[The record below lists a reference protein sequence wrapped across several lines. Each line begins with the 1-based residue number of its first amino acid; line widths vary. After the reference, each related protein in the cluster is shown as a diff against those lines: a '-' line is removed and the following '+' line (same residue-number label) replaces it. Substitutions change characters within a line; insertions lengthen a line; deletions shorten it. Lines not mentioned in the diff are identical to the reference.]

1 LNIKAAHPGRFLFA
15 AIGSRPE
22 PGRIWM
28 AISFPDGSG
37 NIVFVQEMA
46 TRPPIPDSS
55 RVSAPREIAR
65 IAEMRSV
72 HTAFSYLH
80 NQEMEFRRWQR
91 ELTEIPAP
99 PFGEAGRSDWLRQRF
114 TALELE
120 NVQVD
125 KLGNVLGLL
134 YSGSNAP
141 LIGISAHLDTVF
153 PQGTALQ
160 TREEANR
167 LYGPGISDNAAGVTA
182 LLAIAHALKRAQ
194 LKPATNI
201 LFIGNVGEEGEGN
214 LRGMRRLFAASPWRD
229 AIQSLLVIDG
239 AGTDTYVNQALGSRR
254 FEITFRGPGGHSW
267 SDFGVPNPIVLL
279 SRALAR
285 FSEVQTPESPR
296 TTFNVGVISGG
307 TSVNSI
313 PESATAR
320 VDLRSAS
327 MEELQKLEDRLR
339 ECAAEAWR
347 EAPLSHRSGELKV
360 TLAIES
366 IGDRP
371 AAELPPDARILQ
383 IVRAVDKHLRIESF
397 PRLASTDA
405 NVPLALGIEATTI
418 GAGGDGGGAHTLREW
433 FDCSN
438 RDLGLKRI
446 LLVLLALT
454 GVQE

>member
-1 LNIKAAHPGRFLFA
+1 
-15 AIGSRPE
+15 
-22 PGRIWM
+22 M
-28 AISFPDGSG
+28 AS
-37 NIVFVQEMA
+37 
-46 TRPPIPDSS
+46 RPPISDAS
-55 RVSAPREIAR
+55 RLSPQREVAR
-65 IAEMRSV
+65 IAEMRGV
-72 HTAFSYLH
+72 HAAFGSLH
-80 NQEMEFRRWQR
+80 NQEMELRRWQR

-99 PFGEAGRSDWLRQRF
+99 PFGEAARGAWLRQRF
-114 TALELE
+114 TALGLE
-120 NVQVD
+120 DVQTD
-125 KLGNVLGLL
+125 DLGNVLGLL
-134 YSGSNAP
+134 HREPEAP
-141 LIGISAHLDTVF
+141 LVGVSAHLDTVF
-153 PQGTALQ
+153 PHGTALE
-160 TREEANR
+160 TREEGTR
-167 LYGPGISDNAAGVTA
+167 LYGPGISDNAAGVIA
-182 LLAIAHALKRAQ
+182 LLAIATALKRAQ
-194 LKPATNI
+194 IKPATNI
-201 LFIGNVGEEGEGN
+201 VFIGNVGEEGEGN
-214 LRGMRRLFAASPWRD
+214 LRGMRRLFSVPQWRD
-229 AIQSLLVIDG
+229 SIHSLLVIDG

-267 SDFGVPNPIVLL
+267 SDYGVPNPIVLL

-285 FSEVQTPESPR
+285 FSEVHAPESPR
-296 TTFNVGVISGG
+296 TTLNVGVISGG

-339 ECAAEAWR
+339 ECVAEAWS
-347 EAPLSHRSGELKV
+347 EVPLSHRAGEPKV

-371 AAELPPDARILQ
+371 AAELPANARILQ
-383 IVRAVDKHLRIESF
+383 IVRAADKHLRIESF

-405 NVPLALGIEATTI
+405 NVPLSLGIEATTI

-454 GVQE
+454 GVHE

>member
-1 LNIKAAHPGRFLFA
+1 
-15 AIGSRPE
+15 
-22 PGRIWM
+22 M
-28 AISFPDGSG
+28 AS
-37 NIVFVQEMA
+37 
-46 TRPPIPDSS
+46 RPPIPDSS
-55 RVSAPREIAR
+55 RTSPQREIAR

-72 HTAFSYLH
+72 HAAFTYLH

-91 ELTEIPAP
+91 ELTEIPSP
-99 PFGEAGRSDWLRQRF
+99 PFGEAARSEWLRQRF
-114 TALELE
+114 SALGLE
-120 NVQVD
+120 DIQVD
-125 KLGNVLGLL
+125 ELGNVLGLL
-134 YSGSNAP
+134 SREPAAP
-141 LIGISAHLDTVF
+141 LVGVSAHLDTVF
-153 PQGTALQ
+153 PNGTALK
-160 TREEANR
+160 TREEGSR

-182 LLAIAHALKRAQ
+182 LLAMATVLKRAGFK
-194 LKPATNI
+194 LATN
-201 LFIGNVGEEGEGN
+201 LVFIGNVGEEGEGN
-214 LRGMRRLFAASPWRD
+214 LRGMRHLFSTPRWRD

-267 SDFGVPNPIVLL
+267 SDFGIPNPIILL
-279 SRALAR
+279 SRALAH
-285 FSEVQTPESPR
+285 FSEVLIPESPR

-327 MEELQKLEDRLR
+327 REELQKLEDRLR
-339 ECAAEAWR
+339 ECVAEAWR
-347 EAPLSHRSGELKV
+347 EVPISHRAGEPRI
-360 TLAIES
+360 TLALES

-371 AAELPPDARILQ
+371 AAELPANARILQ

-405 NVPLALGIEATTI
+405 NVPLSLGTEATAI

-433 FDCSN
+433 FDCAS

-454 GVQE
+454 GVHE

>member
-1 LNIKAAHPGRFLFA
+1 L
-15 AIGSRPE
+15 SRRPANG
-22 PGRIWM
+22 PPFFIADLARLRAGY
-28 AISFPDGSG
+28 
-37 NIVFVQEMA
+37 IVFIQEMA
-46 TRPPIPDSS
+46 SRPPIPDSS
-55 RVSAPREIAR
+55 RTFPQREIAR
-65 IAEMRSV
+65 IAEMRNV
-72 HTAFSYLH
+72 HAAFTYLH

-91 ELTEIPAP
+91 ELTEIPSP
-99 PFGEAGRSDWLRQRF
+99 PFGEAARSEWLRQRF
-114 TALELE
+114 TALKLE
-120 NVQVD
+120 DVQVD
-125 KLGNVLGLL
+125 ELGNVMGLL
-134 YSGSNAP
+134 LREPAAP
-141 LIGISAHLDTVF
+141 LIGVSAHLDTVF
-153 PQGTALQ
+153 PHGTALK
-160 TREEANR
+160 TREEGSR

-182 LLAIAHALKRAQ
+182 LLAMATVLKRAGFK
-194 LKPATNI
+194 LATNI
-201 LFIGNVGEEGEGN
+201 VFIGNVGEEGEGN
-214 LRGMRRLFAASPWRD
+214 LRGMRHLFSTTRWRD

-267 SDFGVPNPIVLL
+267 SDFGIPNPIVLL
-279 SRALAR
+279 SRALAH
-285 FSEVQTPESPR
+285 FSEVLIPESPR

-327 MEELQKLEDRLR
+327 KEELQKLEDRLR
-339 ECAAEAWR
+339 ECIAEAWR
-347 EAPLSHRSGELKV
+347 EVPLSHRAGEPKI
-360 TLAIES
+360 TLALES

-371 AAELPPDARILQ
+371 AAELSADARILK

-405 NVPLALGIEATTI
+405 NVPLALGTEATAI

-433 FDCSN
+433 FDCAN

-454 GVQE
+454 GVHE

>member
-1 LNIKAAHPGRFLFA
+1 
-15 AIGSRPE
+15 
-22 PGRIWM
+22 
-28 AISFPDGSG
+28 
-37 NIVFVQEMA
+37 MA
-46 TRPPIPDSS
+46 TRPPIPDNS
-55 RVSAPREIAR
+55 RTSAQREIAR

-72 HTAFSYLH
+72 HAAFAYLH

-99 PFGEAGRSDWLRQRF
+99 PFGEAARSEWLRKRF
-114 TALELE
+114 TLLGLE

-125 KLGNVLGLL
+125 DLGNVLGFLH
-134 YSGSNAP
+134 SKPSAP

-153 PQGTALQ
+153 PEGTALK
-160 TREEANR
+160 TREEAST

-182 LLAIAHALKRAQ
+182 LLAVAQALKRAQ

-214 LRGMRRLFAASPWRD
+214 LRGMRHLFSTSPWRE

-267 SDFGVPNPIVLL
+267 SDFGVPNPIILL

-285 FSEVQTPESPR
+285 FSEVQAPESPR
-296 TTFNVGVISGG
+296 TTFNVGVVSGG

-313 PESATAR
+313 PEAATAR

-327 MEELQKLEDRLR
+327 MEELQKLENRLR
-339 ECAAEAWR
+339 ECVAEAWR

-371 AAELPPDARILQ
+371 AAEQ
-383 IVRAVDKHLRIESF
+383 IGRAHV
-397 PRLASTDA
+397 
-405 NVPLALGIEATTI
+405 
-418 GAGGDGGGAHTLREW
+418 
-433 FDCSN
+433 
-438 RDLGLKRI
+438 
-446 LLVLLALT
+446 
-454 GVQE
+454 

>member
-1 LNIKAAHPGRFLFA
+1 
-15 AIGSRPE
+15 
-22 PGRIWM
+22 M
-28 AISFPDGSG
+28 AS
-37 NIVFVQEMA
+37 
-46 TRPPIPDSS
+46 RPPISDAS
-55 RVSAPREIAR
+55 RTSPQREITR
-65 IAEMRSV
+65 IAEMRGV
-72 HTAFSYLH
+72 HAAFAYVH

-99 PFGEAGRSDWLRQRF
+99 PFGEAARSQWLLQRF
-114 TALELE
+114 TALGLE
-120 NVQVD
+120 DVQVD
-125 KLGNVLGLL
+125 ELGNVMGLL
-134 YSGSNAP
+134 HRQGETP
-141 LIGISAHLDTVF
+141 LIGVSAHLDTVF
-153 PQGTALQ
+153 PNGTALE

-167 LYGPGISDNAAGVTA
+167 LYGPGISDNAAGVIAVLATA
-182 LLAIAHALKRAQ
+182 TALKRCQ
-194 LKPATNI
+194 IKPATNVA
-201 LFIGNVGEEGEGN
+201 FIGNVGEEGEGN
-214 LRGMRRLFAASPWRD
+214 LRGMRKLFSAPQWRD
-229 AIQSLLVIDG
+229 AIHSLLVLDG

-254 FEITFRGPGGHSW
+254 FEIPFRGPGGHSW
-267 SDFGVPNPIVLL
+267 SDYGVPNPIVLL

-285 FSEVQTPESPR
+285 FSEVHAPESPR

-327 MEELQKLEDRLR
+327 REELQKLEDRLR
-339 ECAAEAWR
+339 ECVAEAWS
-347 EAPLSHRSGELKV
+347 EVPLSHRAGEPKV

-371 AAELPPDARILQ
+371 AAVLPANARILQ
-383 IVRAVDKHLRIESF
+383 IVRAADKHLRIESF

-405 NVPLALGIEATTI
+405 NIPLSLGIEATTI

-454 GVQE
+454 GVHE

>member
-1 LNIKAAHPGRFLFA
+1 MA
-15 AIGSRPE
+15 SRP
-22 PGRIWM
+22 PLSD
-28 AISFPDGSG
+28 A
-37 NIVFVQEMA
+37 
-46 TRPPIPDSS
+46 S
-55 RVSAPREIAR
+55 RLSPQREIAR

-72 HTAFSYLH
+72 HSSFLYLH

-91 ELTEIPAP
+91 ELTEIAAP
-99 PFGEAGRSDWLRQRF
+99 PFGEEARSEWLHKRF
-114 TALELE
+114 TALGLE
-120 NVQVD
+120 DVHMD
-125 KLGNVLGLL
+125 ELGNVLGLL
-134 YSGSNAP
+134 YPAAQGP
-141 LIGISAHLDTVF
+141 FVGVSAHLDTVF
-153 PQGTALQ
+153 PQGTALA
-160 TREEANR
+160 TREEGNR
-167 LYGPGISDNAAGVTA
+167 LYGPGISDNSAGVIA
-182 LLAIAHALKRAQ
+182 MLAMVAAIKRTQ
-194 LKPATNI
+194 LRPETNI
-201 LFIGNVGEEGEGN
+201 VFIGNVGEEGEGN
-214 LRGMRRLFAASPWRD
+214 LRGMRHLFTVPRWRD
-229 AIQSLLVIDG
+229 SIRSLLVIDG

-254 FEITFRGPGGHSW
+254 FEISFHGPGGHSW

-285 FSEVQTPESPR
+285 FSEVHIPDSPR
-296 TTFNVGVISGG
+296 TTFNIGVISGG

-339 ECAAEAWR
+339 ECVAEAWN
-347 EAPLSHRSGELKV
+347 EAPLAYRAAV
-360 TLAIES
+360 PRITLAIES

-371 AAELPPDARILQ
+371 AAELPADSRILG

-405 NVPLALGIEATTI
+405 NVPLSLGIEATTI

-433 FDCSN
+433 FDCGN

-454 GVQE
+454 GVHE

>member
-1 LNIKAAHPGRFLFA
+1 
-15 AIGSRPE
+15 
-22 PGRIWM
+22 
-28 AISFPDGSG
+28 
-37 NIVFVQEMA
+37 MA

-99 PFGEAGRSDWLRQRF
+99 PFGEAARSQWLRQRF
-114 TALELE
+114 TALGLE
-120 NVQVD
+120 DVQVD
-125 KLGNVLGLL
+125 KVGNVLGLL
-134 YSGSNAP
+134 YSGRTAP

-167 LYGPGISDNAAGVTA
+167 LYGPGISDNAAGLTA
-182 LLAIAHALKRAQ
+182 LLAVAHALKRAQ

-214 LRGMRRLFAASPWRD
+214 LRGMRHLLAASPWRD
-229 AIQSLLVIDG
+229 TIQSLLVIDG

-279 SRALAR
+279 ARALAR
-285 FSEVQTPESPR
+285 FSEVQAPESPR

-347 EAPLSHRSGELKV
+347 EAPVSHRSGELKV

>member
-1 LNIKAAHPGRFLFA
+1 
-15 AIGSRPE
+15 
-22 PGRIWM
+22 M
-28 AISFPDGSG
+28 AS
-37 NIVFVQEMA
+37 
-46 TRPPIPDSS
+46 RPPISDAS
-55 RVSAPREIAR
+55 RITPPREIAR

-72 HTAFSYLH
+72 HSAFIYLH
-80 NQEMEFRRWQR
+80 NQEAEFRRWQR

-99 PFGEAGRSDWLRQRF
+99 PFGEAARSEWLRARF
-114 TALELE
+114 TALGLE
-120 NVQVD
+120 AVHID
-125 KLGNVLGLL
+125 ELGNVLGLL
-134 YSGSNAP
+134 APKPQAP
-141 LIGISAHLDTVF
+141 LIAISAHLDTVF
-153 PQGTALQ
+153 PSGTALK
-160 TREEANR
+160 TREEGSR
-167 LYGPGISDNAAGVTA
+167 LFGPGISDNAAGVIA
-182 LLAIAHALKRAQ
+182 VLAMVAAIKRAQ
-194 LKPATNI
+194 LQPTTNI

-214 LRGMRRLFAASPWRD
+214 LRGMRHLFSVPRWRD
-229 AIQSLLVIDG
+229 AIQSLLVVDG

-254 FEITFRGPGGHSW
+254 FEVTFRSPGGHSW

-285 FSEVQTPESPR
+285 FSEVRIPESPR
-296 TTFNVGVISGG
+296 TTFNIGVISGG

-339 ECAAEAWR
+339 ECVAEAWS
-347 EAPLSHRSGELKV
+347 EAPLSYRAGEARV

-371 AAELPPDARILQ
+371 AANLPADARILQ
-383 IVRAVDKHLRIESF
+383 LVRATDKHLRIESL

-405 NVPLALGIEATTI
+405 NMPLSLGIEATTI
-418 GAGGDGGGAHTLREW
+418 GAGGDGGGAHTVREW
-433 FDCSN
+433 FDCTN

-454 GVQE
+454 GVHE

>member
-1 LNIKAAHPGRFLFA
+1 M
-15 AIGSRPE
+15 S
-22 PGRIWM
+22 
-28 AISFPDGSG
+28 S
-37 NIVFVQEMA
+37 
-46 TRPPIPDSS
+46 RPPIPDASRSS
-55 RVSAPREIAR
+55 PQREIAR
-65 IAEMRSV
+65 IAEMRSI
-72 HTAFSYLH
+72 HSSFLYLH

-99 PFGEAGRSDWLRQRF
+99 PFGESGRSEWLRGKF
-114 TALELE
+114 TALGLE
-120 NVQVD
+120 DVHLD
-125 KLGNVLGLL
+125 ELGNVLGLL
-134 YSGSNAP
+134 YPGGQGP
-141 LIGISAHLDTVF
+141 LIGVSAHLDTVF
-153 PQGTALQ
+153 PQGTALA
-160 TREEANR
+160 TRQENNR
-167 LYGPGISDNAAGVTA
+167 LYGPGISDNSAGVVA
-182 LLAIAHALKRAQ
+182 VLAMAAAIRRAQ
-194 LKPATNI
+194 VRPVANVV
-201 LFIGNVGEEGEGN
+201 FIGNVGEEGEGN
-214 LRGMRRLFAASPWRD
+214 LRGMRHLFSAPRWRD

-285 FSEVQTPESPR
+285 FSDIDIPESPR
-296 TTFNVGVISGG
+296 TTFNIGVVSGG

-339 ECAAEAWR
+339 ECVTEAWN
-347 EAPLSHRSGELKV
+347 EAPLSYRAGEPKV

-371 AAELPPDARILQ
+371 AAELPANSRILQ
-383 IVRAVDKHLRIESF
+383 IVRAVDRHLRIESF

-405 NVPLALGIEATTI
+405 NIPLSLGIEATTI

-433 FDCSN
+433 FDCGN

-454 GVQE
+454 GVHE

>member
-1 LNIKAAHPGRFLFA
+1 
-15 AIGSRPE
+15 
-22 PGRIWM
+22 
-28 AISFPDGSG
+28 
-37 NIVFVQEMA
+37 MA

-55 RVSAPREIAR
+55 RISAQREIAR

-72 HTAFSYLH
+72 HAAFSYLH

-99 PFGEAGRSDWLRQRF
+99 PFGEAARGEWLRQRF
-114 TALELE
+114 TALGLE
-120 NVQVD
+120 NVRVD
-125 KLGNVLGLL
+125 DLGNVLGFLQNRP
-134 YSGSNAP
+134 GAP

-153 PQGTALQ
+153 PQGTALH
-160 TREEANR
+160 TREEANK

-182 LLAIAHALKRAQ
+182 LLAIANALKRTE

-214 LRGMRRLFAASPWRD
+214 LRGMRHLFAASPWRD
-229 AIQSLLVIDG
+229 AIRSLLVIDG

-267 SDFGVPNPIVLL
+267 SDFGVPNPIILL

-285 FSEVQTPESPR
+285 FSEVPAPESPR
-296 TTFNVGVISGG
+296 TTFSVGVISGG

-347 EAPLSHRSGELKV
+347 EAPMSHRSGEFKV

-383 IVRAVDKHLRIESF
+383 IVRAADKHLRIESF

>member
-1 LNIKAAHPGRFLFA
+1 
-15 AIGSRPE
+15 
-22 PGRIWM
+22 M
-28 AISFPDGSG
+28 AS
-37 NIVFVQEMA
+37 
-46 TRPPIPDSS
+46 RPPIPDAS
-55 RVSAPREIAR
+55 RAATQREIAR

-72 HTAFSYLH
+72 HAAFSYLH
-80 NQEMEFRRWQR
+80 NQELEFRRWQR

-99 PFGEAGRSDWLRQRF
+99 PFGESARSEWLRQRF
-114 TALELE
+114 TALGLE
-120 NVQVD
+120 DVQVD
-125 KLGNVLGLL
+125 ELGNVLGMLQ
-134 YSGSNAP
+134 SKRAAP
-141 LIGISAHLDTVF
+141 MIGISAHLDTVF

-167 LYGPGISDNAAGVTA
+167 LYGAGISDNAAGVIA
-182 LLAIAHALKRAQ
+182 LLAVATALKRTQ
-194 LKPATNI
+194 LQPATNI
-201 LFIGNVGEEGEGN
+201 VFIGNVGEEGEGN
-214 LRGMRRLFAASPWRD
+214 LRGMRHLCSASPWRD
-229 AIQSLLVIDG
+229 VIRSLLVLDG
-239 AGTDTYVNQALGSRR
+239 AGTDTFVNQALGSRR

-267 SDFGVPNPIVLL
+267 SDFGVPNPIVML

-285 FSEVQTPESPR
+285 FSEVHIPDSPR
-296 TTFNVGVISGG
+296 TTFNIGVISGG

-339 ECAAEAWR
+339 ECVAEAWR
-347 EAPLSHRSGELKV
+347 EAPLAHRSGELKV

-371 AAELPPDARILQ
+371 AAELPANARILQ

-454 GVQE
+454 GVHE

>member
-1 LNIKAAHPGRFLFA
+1 
-15 AIGSRPE
+15 
-22 PGRIWM
+22 
-28 AISFPDGSG
+28 
-37 NIVFVQEMA
+37 
-46 TRPPIPDSS
+46 
-55 RVSAPREIAR
+55 
-65 IAEMRSV
+65 MRSV
-72 HTAFSYLH
+72 HAAFAYLH

-99 PFGEAGRSDWLRQRF
+99 PFGEAARSEWLRQRF
-114 TALELE
+114 TALGLDG
-120 NVQVD
+120 VQVD
-125 KLGNVLGLL
+125 ELGNVLGFLHNRP
-134 YSGSNAP
+134 GAAI
-141 LIGISAHLDTVF
+141 IGISAHLDTVF

-160 TREEANR
+160 TREEANK

-182 LLAIAHALKRAQ
+182 LLAIANALKRTQ

-214 LRGMRRLFAASPWRD
+214 LRGMRHLFAVSPWRD
-229 AIQSLLVIDG
+229 VIQSLLVVDG

-267 SDFGVPNPIVLL
+267 SDFGVPNPIILL

-296 TTFNVGVISGG
+296 TTFNVGVVSGG

-339 ECAAEAWR
+339 ECVAEAWR

-371 AAELPPDARILQ
+371 AADLPPDARILQ
-383 IVRAVDKHLRIESF
+383 IVRAADKHLRIESF

-433 FDCSN
+433 FDCTN

>member
-1 LNIKAAHPGRFLFA
+1 
-15 AIGSRPE
+15 
-22 PGRIWM
+22 M
-28 AISFPDGSG
+28 AS
-37 NIVFVQEMA
+37 
-46 TRPPIPDSS
+46 RPPIPDAS
-55 RVSAPREIAR
+55 RTSTQREIAR

-72 HTAFSYLH
+72 HAAFSYLH

-99 PFGEAGRSDWLRQRF
+99 PFGEAARSEWLRQRF
-114 TALELE
+114 TALGLE
-120 NVQVD
+120 DVQVD
-125 KLGNVLGLL
+125 ELGNVLGTLH
-134 YSGSNAP
+134 SKRAAP
-141 LIGISAHLDTVF
+141 MIGISAHLDTVF

-167 LYGPGISDNAAGVTA
+167 LYGPGISDNAAGLIA
-182 LLAIAHALKRAQ
+182 LLAVATALKCTQ
-194 LKPATNI
+194 LQPATNI
-201 LFIGNVGEEGEGN
+201 VFIGNVGEEGEGN
-214 LRGMRRLFAASPWRD
+214 LRGMRHLFSASPWCD
-229 AIQSLLVIDG
+229 IITSLLVIDG

-279 SRALAR
+279 SRALSR
-285 FSEVQTPESPR
+285 FSEVHIPDSPR
-296 TTFNVGVISGG
+296 TTFNIGVISGG

-339 ECAAEAWR
+339 ECVAEAWR
-347 EAPLSHRSGELKV
+347 EAPLAHRSGELKV

-371 AAELPPDARILQ
+371 AAELPANARILQ
-383 IVRAVDKHLRIESF
+383 IVRAADKHLRIESF

-454 GVQE
+454 GVHE

>member
-1 LNIKAAHPGRFLFA
+1 
-15 AIGSRPE
+15 
-22 PGRIWM
+22 M
-28 AISFPDGSG
+28 AS
-37 NIVFVQEMA
+37 
-46 TRPPIPDSS
+46 RPPISDAS
-55 RVSAPREIAR
+55 RITPPREIAR

-72 HTAFSYLH
+72 HSAFIYLH
-80 NQEMEFRRWQR
+80 NQEAEFRRWQR

-99 PFGEAGRSDWLRQRF
+99 PFGEAARSEWLRARF
-114 TALELE
+114 TALGLE
-120 NVQVD
+120 AVHID
-125 KLGNVLGLL
+125 ELGNVLGLL
-134 YSGSNAP
+134 APKPQAP
-141 LIGISAHLDTVF
+141 LIAISAHLDTVF
-153 PQGTALQ
+153 PSGTALK
-160 TREEANR
+160 TREEGSR
-167 LYGPGISDNAAGVTA
+167 LFGPGISDNAAGVIA
-182 LLAIAHALKRAQ
+182 VLAMMAAIKRAQ
-194 LKPATNI
+194 LQPTTNI

-214 LRGMRRLFAASPWRD
+214 LRGMRHLFSVPRWRD
-229 AIQSLLVIDG
+229 AIQSLLVVDG

-254 FEITFRGPGGHSW
+254 FEVTFRSPGGHSW

-285 FSEVQTPESPR
+285 FSEVRIPESPR
-296 TTFNVGVISGG
+296 TTFNIGVISGG

-339 ECAAEAWR
+339 ECVAEAWS
-347 EAPLSHRSGELKV
+347 EAPLSYRAGEARV

-371 AAELPPDARILQ
+371 AANLPADARILQ
-383 IVRAVDKHLRIESF
+383 LVRATDKHLRIESL

-405 NVPLALGIEATTI
+405 NMPLSLGIEATTI
-418 GAGGDGGGAHTLREW
+418 GAGGDGGGAHTVREW
-433 FDCSN
+433 FDCTN

-454 GVQE
+454 GVHE

>member
-1 LNIKAAHPGRFLFA
+1 MHA
-15 AIGSRPE
+15 
-22 PGRIWM
+22 
-28 AISFPDGSG
+28 
-37 NIVFVQEMA
+37 
-46 TRPPIPDSS
+46 
-55 RVSAPREIAR
+55 
-65 IAEMRSV
+65 
-72 HTAFSYLH
+72 AFSYLH

-91 ELTEIPAP
+91 ELSEIPAP
-99 PFGEAGRSDWLRQRF
+99 PFGEAARSEWLLQRF
-114 TALELE
+114 TALGLE
-120 NVQVD
+120 NVQRD
-125 KLGNVLGLL
+125 DLGNVLGFLHNA
-134 YSGSNAP
+134 SAP

-167 LYGPGISDNAAGVTA
+167 LYGPGISDNAAGVIA
-182 LLAIAHALKRAQ
+182 LLAVANALKKTQ

-214 LRGMRRLFAASPWRD
+214 LRGMRHLFAASSWRD
-229 AIQSLLVIDG
+229 AIRSLLVIDG

-267 SDFGVPNPIVLL
+267 SDFGVPNPIILL

-285 FSEVQTPESPR
+285 FSEVQAPESPR
-296 TTFNVGVISGG
+296 TTFNVGVVSGG

-339 ECAAEAWR
+339 ECVAEAWR

-371 AAELPPDARILQ
+371 AAELPKDARILQ
-383 IVRAVDKHLRIESF
+383 IVRAADKHLRIESF

>member
-1 LNIKAAHPGRFLFA
+1 
-15 AIGSRPE
+15 
-22 PGRIWM
+22 M
-28 AISFPDGSG
+28 AG
-37 NIVFVQEMA
+37 
-46 TRPPIPDSS
+46 RPPITDSS
-55 RVSAPREIAR
+55 PLLPQREITR

-72 HTAFSYLH
+72 HSSFLYLH

-99 PFGEAGRSDWLRQRF
+99 PFGEAARSEWLLRKF
-114 TALELE
+114 SALGLE
-120 NVQVD
+120 DVHKD
-125 KLGNVLGLL
+125 ELGNVLGLL
-134 YSGSNAP
+134 YPGTQAP
-141 LIGISAHLDTVF
+141 FIGVSAHLDTVF
-153 PQGTALQ
+153 PQGTALT
-160 TREEANR
+160 TREEGNR
-167 LYGPGISDNAAGVTA
+167 LYGPGISDNSAGVIA
-182 LLAIAHALKRAQ
+182 MLAMAAAIKRTQ
-194 LKPATNI
+194 LRPEMNV

-214 LRGMRRLFAASPWRD
+214 LRGMRHLFTVPRWRD
-229 AIQSLLVIDG
+229 SIRSLLVIDG

-279 SRALAR
+279 SRALSR
-285 FSEVQTPESPR
+285 FSEVHIPESPR
-296 TTFNVGVISGG
+296 TTFNIGVISGG

-339 ECAAEAWR
+339 ECVAEAWN
-347 EAPLSHRSGELKV
+347 EAPLSYRAGEPRV

-371 AAELPPDARILQ
+371 AAELPANSRVLE

-405 NVPLALGIEATTI
+405 NVPLSLGIESTTI

-454 GVQE
+454 GVHE

>member
-1 LNIKAAHPGRFLFA
+1 
-15 AIGSRPE
+15 
-22 PGRIWM
+22 M
-28 AISFPDGSG
+28 AS
-37 NIVFVQEMA
+37 
-46 TRPPIPDSS
+46 RPPIPDSS
-55 RVSAPREIAR
+55 RISAQREIAR

-72 HTAFSYLH
+72 HAAFAYLH

-99 PFGEAGRSDWLRQRF
+99 PFGEAARSEWLRQKF
-114 TALELE
+114 IALGTE
-120 NVQVD
+120 NVHQD
-125 KLGNVLGLL
+125 ELGNVLGFLH
-134 YSGSNAP
+134 NRPDAP
-141 LIGISAHLDTVF
+141 LIGVSAHLDTVF

-160 TREEANR
+160 TREEANK

-182 LLAIAHALKRAQ
+182 LLAIANALKKTQ

-214 LRGMRRLFAASPWRD
+214 LRGMRHLFAASPWRD
-229 AIQSLLVIDG
+229 AIRSLLVIDG

-285 FSEVQTPESPR
+285 FSEVQVPESPR

-371 AAELPPDARILQ
+371 AAELPQDARILQ
-383 IVRAVDKHLRIESF
+383 IVRAVDKHLRIGSV

-438 RDLGLKRI
+438 RDLGLKRV

>member
-1 LNIKAAHPGRFLFA
+1 
-15 AIGSRPE
+15 
-22 PGRIWM
+22 
-28 AISFPDGSG
+28 
-37 NIVFVQEMA
+37 MA

-55 RVSAPREIAR
+55 RASASREIAR

-99 PFGEAGRSDWLRQRF
+99 PFGEAARSEWLRQRF
-114 TALELE
+114 TALGLE
-120 NVQVD
+120 NVQRD
-125 KLGNVLGLL
+125 DLGNVLGFLH
-134 YSGSNAP
+134 YTPGAP

-153 PQGTALQ
+153 PQGTALE
-160 TREEANR
+160 TREEANK

-182 LLAIAHALKRAQ
+182 LLAVAHALKRTQ
-194 LKPATNI
+194 LRLATNI

-214 LRGMRRLFAASPWRD
+214 LRGMRHLFASSPWRD
-229 AIQSLLVIDG
+229 TIQSLLVIDG

-285 FSEVQTPESPR
+285 FSEVQAPESPR

-327 MEELQKLEDRLR
+327 MEELQKLENRLR
-339 ECAAEAWR
+339 ECTAEAWR
-347 EAPLSHRSGELKV
+347 EAPMSHRSGELKV

-383 IVRAVDKHLRIESF
+383 IVRAADKHLRIESF

-433 FDCSN
+433 FDCTN

>member
-1 LNIKAAHPGRFLFA
+1 
-15 AIGSRPE
+15 
-22 PGRIWM
+22 M
-28 AISFPDGSG
+28 AS
-37 NIVFVQEMA
+37 
-46 TRPPIPDSS
+46 RPPIPDSS
-55 RVSAPREIAR
+55 RTSSQREIAR

-72 HTAFSYLH
+72 HAAFTYLH

-91 ELTEIPAP
+91 ELTEIPSP
-99 PFGEAGRSDWLRQRF
+99 PFGEAARSEWLRLKF
-114 TALELE
+114 AALGLE
-120 NVQVD
+120 DVQVD
-125 KLGNVLGLL
+125 ELGNVLGLL
-134 YSGSNAP
+134 SREPAAS
-141 LIGISAHLDTVF
+141 LIGVSAHLDTVF
-153 PQGTALQ
+153 PHGTALK
-160 TREEANR
+160 TREEGSR

-182 LLAIAHALKRAQ
+182 LLAMATVLKRAGF
-194 LKPATNI
+194 KFATNI
-201 LFIGNVGEEGEGN
+201 VFIGNVGEEGEGN
-214 LRGMRRLFAASPWRD
+214 LRGMRHLFSTPKWRD
-229 AIQSLLVIDG
+229 TIQSLLVIDG

-279 SRALAR
+279 SRALAH
-285 FSEVQTPESPR
+285 FSEVLVPESPR

-339 ECAAEAWR
+339 ECVAEAWS
-347 EAPLSHRSGELKV
+347 EVPLSHRAGEPKI
-360 TLAIES
+360 TLALES

-371 AAELPPDARILQ
+371 AAELPADARILK

-405 NVPLALGIEATTI
+405 NVPLSLGIEATTI

-433 FDCSN
+433 FDCTQ

-454 GVQE
+454 GVHE